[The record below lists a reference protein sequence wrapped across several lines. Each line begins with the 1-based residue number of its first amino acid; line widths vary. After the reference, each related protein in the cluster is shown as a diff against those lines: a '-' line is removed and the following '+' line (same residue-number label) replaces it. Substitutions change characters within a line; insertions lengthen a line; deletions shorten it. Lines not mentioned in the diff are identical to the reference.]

1 MVKLGKIQKPDAG
14 EFAGKR
20 KLYCIATIYSF
31 EDAPDE
37 FNKLIE
43 QYWYE
48 VIQHI
53 EKIEIAGK
61 IEKIF
66 CEMIYQHGDEALNVL
81 RKINIHL
88 SRIIEKKME
97 EGAVLLPLESREIL
111 GPYTDWGNC
120 LSVVFTN
127 EVFNKVLEFYKVYSE
142 KRLQQ
147 AMDIIEKNLS
157 GTESGLLIMKDEERV
172 KLEFPKDIEVFLI
185 TPPSYDDIMTWLREK
200 LLQKPDLSMKKK
212 EGDK

>member
-1 MVKLGKIQKPDAG
+1 MVQLGKIQKPDVS
-14 EFAGKR
+14 EFTGKR
-20 KLYCIATIYSF
+20 KLYCIANIYSF

-66 CEMIYQHGDEALNVL
+66 CETIYQHGDEALSVL
-81 RKINIHL
+81 SKINIHL
-88 SRIIEKKME
+88 SRIIEKKMK
-97 EGAVLLPLESREIL
+97 EGAALLPLESREIL

-127 EVFNKVLEFYKVYSE
+127 EVFNKVLEFYKEYSE
-142 KRLQQ
+142 KRLRH
-147 AMDIIEKNLS
+147 MFDTIEENLS
-157 GTESGLLIMKDEERV
+157 EAEAGLLIMKDEERA
-172 KLEFPKDIEVFLI
+172 KFEFPKDIEVFLI
-185 TPPSYDDIMTWLREK
+185 TPPSYDDIMTWLRTTHAAT
-200 LLQKPDLSMKKK
+200 
-212 EGDK
+212 